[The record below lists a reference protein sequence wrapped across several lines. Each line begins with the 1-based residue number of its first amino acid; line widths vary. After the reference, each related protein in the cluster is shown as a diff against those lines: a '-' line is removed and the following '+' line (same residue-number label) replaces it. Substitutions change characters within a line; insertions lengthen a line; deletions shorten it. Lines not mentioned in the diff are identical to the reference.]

1 MYDTVAY
8 CQLSILLI
16 ALGFGAF
23 PTVFR
28 HCLRSLSKSPLREA
42 FDMFRSHPFPSMP
55 MSFPARCCA
64 RSSAL
69 VKPVVVVGPHLCTRS
84 SRNRSL
90 SIHFFTCILCHQWN
104 FLILCVVCG
113 VFACF
118 PSATTVKE
126 GAPTVENFTTLDLTP
141 FGTDQSIF
149 WVIGTLLTWKQ
160 CSRFFV
166 YLYLH
171 VDMSSLTCLLCD
183 LPPTTIWPHGDV
195 LA

>member
-1 MYDTVAY
+1 
-8 CQLSILLI
+8 
-16 ALGFGAF
+16 
-23 PTVFR
+23 
-28 HCLRSLSKSPLREA
+28 
-42 FDMFRSHPFPSMP
+42 MFRSHHFPSVP
-55 MSFPARCCA
+55 ASFSARCRA

-90 SIHFFTCILCHQWN
+90 SIDFFTCILRHQLN

-118 PSATTVKE
+118 PSATTAKE

-141 FGTDQSIF
+141 FGTDRSIF
-149 WVIGTLLTWKQ
+149 WVIDTLLTSKQ
-160 CSRFFV
+160 CSRFLM

-171 VDMSSLTCLLCD
+171 VDMSSLTCLLCVL
-183 LPPTTIWPHGDV
+183 LPTTTIWPHGNV